1 MCRIFGFRSVMQ
13 SGVHRSLVS
22 ADNALMQQSCRH
34 PDGWG
39 VAYYVANAPHVI
51 KSASAA
57 VSDHLFRHLS
67 GIVTS
72 ETVLAH
78 IRKATQGELSTIN
91 THPFQFGAWV
101 FAHNGNIAGFDGV
114 RDQLVA
120 RVPPVLRRFIL
131 GKTDSEVLFYLILGK
146 MAQRHELHRPGFP
159 LAEVA
164 SATREALAEVES
176 LVGPCNTDNDGPP
189 HETYLTF
196 VLTNGHVMLGH
207 QGGKQLYFS
216 THKQRCPE
224 RETCAFFSGECERA
238 PPTERGFVS
247 HLIFSSEPLH
257 GDNVWIPLAPG
268 DMVGA
273 DGRMQMQ
280 RFAAGVPVDRRT
292 H

>member
-1 MCRIFGFRSVMQ
+1 MQ

-22 ADNALMQQSCRH
+22 ADNALMLQSERH

-39 VAYYVANAPHVI
+39 VAYYIANAPHVI

-57 VSDHLFRHLS
+57 VSDHLFRHVS
-67 GIVTS
+67 GIATS

-101 FAHNGNIAGFDGV
+101 FAHNGNIAGFAGI
-114 RDQLVA
+114 RDQLA
-120 RVPPVLRRFIL
+120 QKVPPVLRRFIL
-131 GKTDSEVLFYLILGK
+131 GNTDSEVLFYLILGK
-146 MAQRHELHRPGFP
+146 MAERHDLHRLGFP

-164 SATREALAEVES
+164 GAVRDAIAEIAALA
-176 LVGPCNTDNDGPP
+176 GPFNGDNDGPP
-189 HETYLTF
+189 HDTYLTF

-216 THKQRCPE
+216 AHKQRCPE
-224 RETCAFFSGECERA
+224 RDSCAFFVGECERA
-238 PPTERGFVS
+238 PPERGFVS
-247 HLIFSSEPLH
+247 HLIFSSEPLQ
-257 GDNVWIPLAPG
+257 GDNVWTPLGPG
-268 DMVGA
+268 DMIAA

-280 RFAAGVPVDRRT
+280 RFRADQPIDRRGR
-292 H
+292 